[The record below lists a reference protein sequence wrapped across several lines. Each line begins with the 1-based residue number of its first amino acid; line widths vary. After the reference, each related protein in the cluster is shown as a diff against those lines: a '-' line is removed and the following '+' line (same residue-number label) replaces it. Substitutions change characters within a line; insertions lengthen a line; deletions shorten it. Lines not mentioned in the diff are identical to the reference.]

1 MKNFNS
7 KSNQFK
13 SPMKTKTRKRIHRVI
28 DLTKASIEK
37 VDLSRF
43 FKSEIPKRSK
53 MAAHVKREILI
64 AFEVRDMF
72 RSMSVSTIL
81 DEKREA
87 SVLKHETFDLNK
99 VNVVDMVSKVEKTVV
114 IPTAYDTV
122 HDRILG
128 TFRKGKNFVKHTMQT
143 VEVVPTI
150 DWNNFSYP
158 PINNIES

>member
-1 MKNFNS
+1 MK
-7 KSNQFK
+7 NQFK
-13 SPMKTKTRKRIHRVI
+13 NQNQKSTKMRKRVRRAV

-43 FKSEIPKRSK
+43 FKSDIPKRSK
-53 MAAHVKREILI
+53 MAASVKREILI

-72 RSMSVSTIL
+72 RGMSLSSIL

-87 SVLKHETFDLNK
+87 SVLKHETSLLNK
-99 VNVVDMVSKVEKTVV
+99 VNVVDMVSRVEKTVV

-143 VEVVPTI
+143 VDVIPTI
-150 DWNNFSYP
+150 DWNSFSYP